1 MAAYPCPS
9 LPFPASFSC
18 FLSAT
23 VSQLLSAPIHRG
35 TPPLR
40 DPLNVHAVAHSLKVT
55 GVVSKF
61 KYVSHLIHSKHFES
75 KYLAVHRS
83 LFCWLFIFMF
93 IPAERGGLCCITH
106 QAKPKE
112 NTNKGLSVERTL
124 LLSIPTGLI
133 SRPSA
138 FRGLWD
144 KRVSPFVAAHCNR
157 LVCGILS
164 SDQKARFPEGLCYW
178 HTDSTKPLVNN
189 SWRASWFSSTTPV

>member
-1 MAAYPCPS
+1 MARKKQNYCWICVCLRWLSLILSHKGGKIGVCQSCVKLTMAAYPCPS

-112 NTNKGLSVERTL
+112 TTQIKG
-124 LLSIPTGLI
+124 
-133 SRPSA
+133 
-138 FRGLWD
+138 FR
-144 KRVSPFVAAHCNR
+144 
-157 LVCGILS
+157 
-164 SDQKARFPEGLCYW
+164 
-178 HTDSTKPLVNN
+178 
-189 SWRASWFSSTTPV
+189 